1 VLRTEPT
8 TIILRFRSLLVDRP
22 HPKAQQEVVS
32 TVLSSS
38 DSPLGFSATVVNE
51 FVLLLIAGLR
61 VLVWNWVTGK
71 CHARMDSAMSRAI
84 REAVPL
90 QRTAFMA
97 FRQIHDTPTLEI
109 FTYSAE
115 EPTSDKPSPILRAIY
130 LLPTLQSGV
139 EMVMQCR
146 FDPPP
151 FQYSHL
157 VHPDLSSVPRETPS
171 YLRRPFE
178 VQETSRILVLAINVR
193 TEIGDAESR
202 DHAIFVPLQ
211 TFTTANLDPDAP
223 RGDPPVIP
231 ASEWMGSSQVL
242 PDVPLLGSCQCY
254 VYGNRVATLPMD
266 SSGRPNL
273 CVFDFNPAMISYSKH
288 HRQDSDHSENQFP
301 KPGDEGSVEDLDII
315 QWTEGNADVG
325 LVSRNL
331 DFTDTMFFKEPVRGG
346 APFLASV
353 ETEEIEVAP
362 NETVDVMIDDERVLL
377 VRVRLSSS
385 VHN

>member
-1 VLRTEPT
+1 VLRTEP
-8 TIILRFRSLLVDRP
+8 IIISLRFRSLLVDRP
-22 HPKAQQEVVS
+22 HPKAQQEIVS

-38 DSPLGFSATVVNE
+38 DSPLGIIVTVVNE
-51 FVLLLIAGLR
+51 FVLLLITGLR
-61 VLVWNWVTGK
+61 VLAWNWVTGK
-71 CHARMDSAMSRAI
+71 CHARMDSVRPRAI
-84 REAVPL
+84 MEAVPL
-90 QRTAFMA
+90 QRTAFMV
-97 FRQIHDTPTLEI
+97 FRQIHDTPMLEI

-115 EPTSDKPSPILRAIY
+115 EPTSDEPSPILRAIY

-157 VHPDLSSVPRETPS
+157 VHPDLSSLPSEIPS

-193 TEIGDAESR
+193 TALGDEQSR
-202 DHAIFVPLQ
+202 DLAIFVPLQ
-211 TFTTANLDPDAP
+211 TFATTNLDPDAP

-242 PDVPLLGSCQCY
+242 ADVPLLDSCVCY

-266 SSGRPNL
+266 SSGRCNL

-288 HRQDSDHSENQFP
+288 HRRDSGHSKFQFLQQ
-301 KPGDEGSVEDLDII
+301 GDEETVEDLDII
-315 QWTEGNADVG
+315 QWTQGNADVG
-325 LVSRNL
+325 LVSRKL

-353 ETEEIEVAP
+353 STKEIEVAP

-377 VRVRLSSS
+377 VRVRRSSS